1 MEGGFI
7 SGFRVGGGFSGAFTI
22 SYLLLA
28 DDTILFCDANAE
40 CLA

>member
-7 SGFRVGGGFSGAFTI
+7 SGFRVGGSRGDFTI
-22 SYLLLA
+22 SHLLLV